1 VGFLILAAVAVIV
14 KTESQQATSDET
26 AISLSNKWLLQES
39 VGGAN
44 MLFLI
49 ASTVFAM
56 LIGLSAVMVFGPDQ
70 LPLWIEGLFWGV
82 IGAGMVARAVEIS
95 LNSDFRRGLTVIM
108 I

>member
-1 VGFLILAAVAVIV
+1 
-14 KTESQQATSDET
+14 
-26 AISLSNKWLLQES
+26 
-39 VGGAN
+39 

-49 ASTVFAM
+49 ASIVFAM

-95 LNSDFRRGLTVIM
+95 LKEWRTRFTRVHPKIPRMRAVNEPSAPASSPP
-108 I
+108 